1 MVKPLGIVAML
12 ILLVSGPALARDTD
26 EVFTKQIDLWGVTTT
41 GSLYLKTHSGQEYS
55 IPIKHCPVVNTRKQ
69 YQFTPIEIVSEFN
82 QAGVWFRGRAV
93 ADQGRVTFY
102 NRNSKRERVSCIL
115 GEPRVIS

>member
-12 ILLVSGPALARDTD
+12 ILLVSGPALARDND
-26 EVFTKQIDLWGVTTT
+26 ELFTKQIDLWGVTTT

-55 IPIKHCPVVNTRKQ
+55 IPIKHCPVVNTRKN
-69 YQFTPIEIVSEFN
+69 YQFTPIEVVAEFD
-82 QAGVWFRGRAV
+82 QAGVWFKGRAV
-93 ADQGRVTFY
+93 SEQGRVTFY
-102 NRNSKRERVSCIL
+102 NRHSKREKVSCIL